1 MKKILLFFI
10 IIFLNAQELKITSK
24 TFNYYPNKLYSDFK
38 GDVNVTKD
46 KDNILADEI
55 KVYLN
60 KDKTFNKLV
69 ALGNVRFI
77 LNLDKNSTYKGK
89 SDYLEY
95 QVKSGNII
103 LKNGIITKL
112 QTNESIK
119 GKYIKLNKFTKQAVV
134 KGGTKPA
141 VVIIKVKE

>member
-1 MKKILLFFI
+1 MKKILLLFMVL
-10 IIFLNAQELKITSK
+10 FLNAQELKITSK

-60 KDKTFNKLV
+60 KDKRFNKLI

-119 GKYIKLNKFTKQAVV
+119 GKYIKLNKFTKQAIV
-134 KGGTKPA
+134 KGGNKPA
-141 VVIIKVKE
+141 VVVIKVKE

>member
-1 MKKILLFFI
+1 MKKILLLFL

-38 GDVNVTKD
+38 GDVNVTKG
-46 KDNILADEI
+46 KDNIVANEI

-60 KDKTFNKLV
+60 KDKTFKKLI
-69 ALGNVRFI
+69 ALGNVKFV
-77 LNLDKNSTYKGK
+77 LSLDKNVTYKGK

-95 QVKSGNII
+95 QLKSGNII
-103 LKNGIITKL
+103 LKNGYIKKL
-112 QTNESIK
+112 ETNESVE

-134 KGGTKPA
+134 EGGNKPA
-141 VVIIKVKE
+141 MIIIKVKE